1 LLSRGEILCGLK
13 SEVGALEPEL
23 LTLEAATAAVRFFS
37 QVEHLAAAGKALS
50 ARRCAEMGA
59 HRAAGQRSPA
69 EWLSSLTNEP
79 VGQSIGTLETAAG
92 ASSAPALDDALR
104 KGELSP
110 AQSRE
115 IAAAAALDPDCAE
128 DLVEKAKTAS
138 LGDLRRA
145 AEAARRK
152 ASSEQSDKERI
163 ESIRRRR
170 RLRTWVDPDGAG
182 RIEGLFAPD
191 DFARLRAT
199 LDPIAERLFGE
210 ARRAGRRETR
220 DTLAADALIEA
231 LGGYSGGSGG
241 GRAGSAGAPGAM
253 VRFVVD
259 LEAFFRGE
267 AVGGERC
274 EIPGVGSV
282 PLAMARAVLGDALLE
297 LVIRHGVDV
306 VSVTNLG
313 RAVPS
318 AIRRALEERDP
329 RCVVP
334 GCEVTKGLE
343 IDHWQVDFAAGG
355 PTELW
360 NLARICHRHHAMKS
374 YRGYRLEGGPGAWRW
389 LPPPAPG
396 GTSPPGQGPPGEG
409 PPGERP
415 PGGNGPPPARRARS
429 AGPFDDPPGA
439 RGTPAPPPATKS
451 PGPPGSSEPPEPPD
465 PPPTLFD
472 IAS

>member
-1 LLSRGEILCGLK
+1 
-13 SEVGALEPEL
+13 
-23 LTLEAATAAVRFFS
+23 
-37 QVEHLAAAGKALS
+37 
-50 ARRCAEMGA
+50 
-59 HRAAGQRSPA
+59 
-69 EWLSSLTNEP
+69 
-79 VGQSIGTLETAAG
+79 
-92 ASSAPALDDALR
+92 
-104 KGELSP
+104 
-110 AQSRE
+110 
-115 IAAAAALDPDCAE
+115 
-128 DLVEKAKTAS
+128 
-138 LGDLRRA
+138 
-145 AEAARRK
+145 
-152 ASSEQSDKERI
+152 
-163 ESIRRRR
+163 
-170 RLRTWVDPDGAG
+170 
-182 RIEGLFAPD
+182 
-191 DFARLRAT
+191 
-199 LDPIAERLFGE
+199 
-210 ARRAGRRETR
+210 
-220 DTLAADALIEA
+220 
-231 LGGYSGGSGG
+231 
-241 GRAGSAGAPGAM
+241 M

-282 PLAMARAVLGDALLE
+282 PVAMARAVLGDALLE

-389 LPPPAPG
+389 LPPRAPG
-396 GTSPPGQGPPGEG
+396 GTSPPGDGPPGED
-409 PPGERP
+409 P

-429 AGPFDDPPGA
+429 AGPFDDPP
-439 RGTPAPPPATKS
+439 RPPPPAPEST
-451 PGPPGSSEPPEPPD
+451 GPLGPSEPPEPPD

>member
-1 LLSRGEILCGLK
+1 LLSREEILCGLK

-37 QVEHLAAAGKALS
+37 EVEHLAAAGKALS

-59 HRAAGQRSPA
+59 HRAGGQRSPA

-79 VGQSIGTLETAAG
+79 VGQSIGTLETAAA

-115 IAAAAALDPDCAE
+115 IAAAAALDPDCAK

-231 LGGYSGGSGG
+231 LGGYPGGSCESGSSG
-241 GRAGSAGAPGAM
+241 GRASSPAPGAM

-282 PLAMARAVLGDALLE
+282 PVAMARAVLGDALLE

-389 LPPPAPG
+389 LPPRAPG
-396 GTSPPGQGPPGEG
+396 GTSPPGDGPPGED
-409 PPGERP
+409 PQGEDP

-429 AGPFDDPPGA
+429 AGPFDDPPGP
-439 RGTPAPPPATKS
+439 PAPPAPPAVPES
-451 PGPPGSSEPPEPPD
+451 PEPSTPAESQ
-465 PPPTLFD
+465 PRLFD
-472 IAS
+472 IAG